1 MAPAAGMPAV
11 AIFASDR
18 GPGDAERAA
27 LMTQVGKHLADH
39 RAHTVCLVEGVGAP
53 VPLITSARRAGG
65 RVSLVADETFRPPSA
80 FDGIPIERIADPEAR
95 LARLIALADVL
106 VALPGSLASATQL
119 YLAWARSKRI
129 EGGKPIIF
137 FNRNGAFE
145 VVRGFLAD
153 VASHNTPHL
162 DRLVQFTD
170 SPEDLWNK
178 INWMLAERAAHPPVA
193 SAPRSAE

>member
-1 MAPAAGMPAV
+1 MAPVVTMPSI

-39 RAHTVCLVEGVGAP
+39 RAHIVCLAEGVGAP

-65 RVSLVADETFRPPSA
+65 HVSLVADETFRAPAS
-80 FDGIPIERIADPEAR
+80 FDGIPVERIADPEAR
-95 LARLIALADVL
+95 LARLIALSDVL
-106 VALPGSLASATQL
+106 VALPGSLASASQL
-119 YLAWARSKRI
+119 YLAWVRSKRSQA
-129 EGGKPIIF
+129 GKPIIF

-153 VASHNTPHL
+153 VASHNMPHL
-162 DRLVQFTD
+162 DRAVQFTD

-178 INWMLAERAAHPPVA
+178 INWLLTERAAHQPAATV
-193 SAPRSAE
+193 SRSAE